1 LYDFDGNA
9 GFVLLS
15 KLFDAVAIIIAVT
28 VFEFIKAFVS
38 TKFGDSRP
46 RQEGR
51 LTLNPLKHFEPVGF
65 ILFLVFGYGWGKPV
79 ECSSMEYSFKGNRDM
94 KSRRTCTV
102 IVNLAPMVVSIILAC
117 VLYLLS
123 TLLSFAT
130 DSVVYLTM
138 VLLAL
143 SDKFMSLALFNIIPV
158 YPMCASRILKA
169 VLPPD
174 TALKFSQSEKVLQAL
189 VIFALLIG
197 WLAVPLDFIKTE
209 FYTILANFL

>member
-1 LYDFDGNA
+1 
-9 GFVLLS
+9 
-15 KLFDAVAIIIAVT
+15 

-79 ECSSMEYSFKGNRDM
+79 ECSSVEYSFKGKCDM
-94 KSRRTCTV
+94 KSRKTCTV
-102 IVNLAPMVVSIILAC
+102 IVNLAPMVVSIILAG
-117 VLYLLS
+117 VLFVLGS
-123 TLLSFAT
+123 MTLAT
-130 DSVVYLTM
+130 GWGIYYY
-138 VLLAL
+138 VLKAL
-143 SDKFMSLALFNIIPV
+143 SDKFIALALFNIIPV

-169 VLPPD
+169 ILPPD

-189 VIFALLIG
+189 VIFALIIG
-197 WLAVPLDFIKTE
+197 WLAVPLNFIKTE